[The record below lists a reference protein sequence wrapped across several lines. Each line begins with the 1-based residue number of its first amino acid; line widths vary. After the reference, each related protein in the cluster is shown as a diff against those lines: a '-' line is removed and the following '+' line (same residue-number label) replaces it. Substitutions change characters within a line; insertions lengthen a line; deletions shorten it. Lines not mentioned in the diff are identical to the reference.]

1 MDGVLVSSPRKAR
14 SKHLGSTQP
23 KNTWQPGF
31 LDEFGILLKHCY
43 QWTIM
48 NLQKGPFFGFT
59 HPCFGVQRVQLGP
72 GTMRVGA
79 GLTIGTSHE
88 PETAAAAVNM
98 GGPGVA
104 RGDRGERISPLRI
117 SRVSAAPLKKW
128 DTMKINSTNC
138 SFLMVGDSWP
148 PWSEVDGWFVSRDN
162 QTPAHFQRNSRG
174 NPAC

>member
-1 MDGVLVSSPRKAR
+1 
-14 SKHLGSTQP
+14 
-23 KNTWQPGF
+23 
-31 LDEFGILLKHCY
+31 
-43 QWTIM
+43 M

-79 GLTIGTSHE
+79 GLTIGTPHE

-117 SRVSAAPLKKW
+117 SRVSAAPLKK
-128 DTMKINSTNC
+128 
-138 SFLMVGDSWP
+138 
-148 PWSEVDGWFVSRDN
+148 
-162 QTPAHFQRNSRG
+162 
-174 NPAC
+174 